1 MPAPLPAFR
10 TAARLRPVDVVQP
23 GTRVGPAPYVAA
35 ERDLGAGRPVPA
47 DVVLRSG
54 GTTLRATWDGAVVAL
69 EVGGPTGGVSRH
81 VSRRHGRAESPTSLA
96 VALTGPFVSAFVRE
110 AGAWVARAVVDLTL
124 LPGAPDVHDEAWLA
138 ALTAEGE
145 RTGTF
150 GQLGFRDVR
159 AVTHADGTAYLDGDR
174 VLLTAT
180 SAGPGGFRTGHTSVW
195 ALDPLRLEL
204 EHRADL
210 FFRRADRPGTF
221 GDHATHLV
229 RDADR
234 WLVATSTWGDF
245 DKRTHPRVTTTLAT
259 GAAADGDLL
268 RGHHVLDTVPLDLP
282 VDGLDSVGR
291 WDPHL
296 VRTEGGWLAAYVSA
310 RRFFSFH
317 PVLAQGPDLD
327 RLRLRAAATDRTAT
341 EGPTLT
347 RLGEEWAV
355 LASDGRDNPR
365 GRRAGYPVYD
375 LDLRQR
381 GTLDADYPTNIPW
394 PTLVPTSEGPVVV
407 GFDGTPAGGPLL
419 GYGTHGDLVVQRVVL
434 A

>member
-1 MPAPLPAFR
+1 MPASLPAFR

-23 GTRVGPAPYVAA
+23 GSRVGPAPFVAA
-35 ERDLGAGRPVPA
+35 ERDLAAGRPAPA

-54 GTTLRATWDGAVVAL
+54 RTTFRATWDGVVVAL
-69 EVGGPTGGVSRH
+69 EVGDATGGVSRH
-81 VSRRHGRAESPTSLA
+81 VSRRHGHGVSPTTLA
-96 VALTGPFVSAFVRE
+96 LALTGPFLAAFVRE
-110 AGAWVARAVVDLTL
+110 AGTWVARAVVDLTL
-124 LPGAPDVHDEAWLA
+124 LPGAPDVHDEDWLA
-138 ALTAEGE
+138 GLSAEGE

-159 AVTHADGTAYLDGDR
+159 TVTHADGTAHLDGDR

-195 ALDPLRLEL
+195 ALDPLRLEV

-210 FFRRADRPGTF
+210 FFRRPERPGTF

-229 RDADR
+229 RDGDR

-245 DKRTHPRVTTTLAT
+245 DKRTNPRVTTTLAT
-259 GAAADGDLL
+259 ETADVDLL
-268 RGHHVLDTVPLDLP
+268 HGHHVLDTVPLDLP
-282 VDGLDSVGR
+282 VEGLDSVGR

-296 VRTEGGWLAAYVSA
+296 VRADGGWLATYVSA

-317 PVLAQGPDLD
+317 PVLAQGRDLD

-365 GRRAGYPVYD
+365 GRRAAYPVYD

-394 PTLVPTSEGPVVV
+394 PTLVPRPGGPAVV

-419 GYGTHGDLVVQRVVL
+419 DYGTHGDLVVQLPVVP
-434 A
+434 